1 MLTFQTQISL
11 IAVKFRRQVKIDL
24 MTFQNEVLMKVCEF
38 VFDKVTDLEATDSI
52 NNLYNTIKTS

>member
-1 MLTFQTQISL
+1 MLTFQAQLSL

-24 MTFQNEVLMKVCEF
+24 MTFQNEVLIKVCEF
-38 VFDKVTDLEATDSI
+38 VFDKVTDLVTTDSI